1 MTRWITATVVVERL
15 IEENR
20 SLFVQGDRLSLLM
33 TQLSACDREVAILER
48 KIKYLEAV
56 TQRLRV
62 EIRQRD
68 VEISTAYELLRNRLG
83 NSGTLWPKHSF

>member
-20 SLFVQGDRLSLLM
+20 SLFVQGDSLSLLM

-48 KIKYLEAV
+48 KIKYLEVV

-68 VEISTAYELLRNRLG
+68 VEISTVYEALAQSVG
-83 NSGTLWPKHSF
+83 

>member
-1 MTRWITATVVVERL
+1 VIIAMTRWITATVVVERL

-20 SLFVQGDRLSLLM
+20 SLFVQGDRLSLVM

-62 EIRQRD
+62 EIRRRD
-68 VEISTAYELLRNRLG
+68 VEISTVYEALAQSVG
-83 NSGTLWPKHSF
+83 